1 MSSPGPPGPS
11 GGAGAR
17 KPKVKKKVTK
27 KKKDDEEKVKKDGS
41 ATDETASNSDRR
53 DEAAAPMEKKP
64 QSAGASMRDAAQRIL
79 TLALKAEWTATEGV
93 IKSLEKAVEK
103 AKINADE
110 EIHLAPLAGIMD
122 PVSLLFLFVHMNLG
136 KAWLSLKKEKIN
148 YCKRCNRVKL
158 KLFFALFLGIIKLEN
173 AICIDICEPLIL
185 SLLFSIKTLSSV
197 VENFLERSNHTTRPS
212 FFIVFSN
219 QNMTF
224 KGIARVKLFHPPRT
238 KFLTLS
244 IVLHSSILSS

>member
-11 GGAGAR
+11 GGTGPK

-27 KKKDDEEKVKKDGS
+27 KKKDDDEKVKKDGS

-53 DEAAAPMEKKP
+53 DENTALVEKKP

-103 AKINADE
+103 AKTNAEE

-122 PVSLLFLFVHMNLG
+122 PVSSIGHIERNLF
-136 KAWLSLKKEKIN
+136 
-148 YCKRCNRVKL
+148 
-158 KLFFALFLGIIKLEN
+158 IKG
-173 AICIDICEPLIL
+173 
-185 SLLFSIKTLSSV
+185 SKTFKTLI
-197 VENFLERSNHTTRPS
+197 TIYGATC
-212 FFIVFSN
+212 
-219 QNMTF
+219 
-224 KGIARVKLFHPPRT
+224 
-238 KFLTLS
+238 
-244 IVLHSSILSS
+244 